1 MTTFR
6 LRSAP
11 PGRLVRLGVVLDPRH
26 AFARL
31 RHLAVMC
38 DRAGVD
44 AVWVH
49 DHEPGGEV
57 SRLDTLTAL
66 TLAAGETSRLRV
78 GAIVDPARRT
88 LAQLIAS
95 AIAIDLASGGRFE
108 LGFTG
113 RDPAGA
119 DPAGADLAGA
129 AAQLPIAATRAA
141 LEPRSPQPGGP
152 PIAVEALAPA
162 YTALAIA
169 SADDVILP
177 RGPRDRMMAAL
188 ADVRAAGVAAARD
201 PATLGVAVVI
211 PVSVGRTSA
220 EARGRAHGDP
230 GFDALGEAGGNAIV
244 GSLEECQRHVLA
256 LAHAGVTDLR
266 CLLPAAPDVEDV
278 VAQLTAMVVGSTAR
292 LAAGAP
298 PSPAPPPPPG
308 WGGRSRGP

>member
-1 MTTFR
+1 
-6 LRSAP
+6 
-11 PGRLVRLGVVLDPRH
+11 
-26 AFARL
+26 
-31 RHLAVMC
+31 MC

-44 AVWVH
+44 SIWVH
-49 DHEPGGEV
+49 DHVPAGDA

-78 GAIVDPARRT
+78 GAIVDPARRP

-95 AIAIDLASGGRFE
+95 AAGIDLTSAGRLD

-119 DPAGADLAGA
+119 AD
-129 AAQLPIAATRAA
+129 LPIAAIRAA

-152 PIAVEALAPA
+152 SIGVEVLGPA

-169 SADDVILP
+169 SSDDVILP
-177 RGPRDRMMAAL
+177 LSPRDRMASIL
-188 ADVRAAGVAAARD
+188 ADVRAACADAARD
-201 PATLGVAVVI
+201 PSTLGVAAVI
-211 PVSVGRTSA
+211 PVSIGRTSA
-220 EARGRAHGDP
+220 EARGRAHADPGFGVLGDP
-230 GFDALGEAGGNAIV
+230 GAGAIV

-266 CLLPAAPDVEDV
+266 CILPAAPDVEDV
-278 VAQLTAMVVGSTAR
+278 IAQLTAMVVGSTAR

-298 PSPAPPPPPG
+298 PSSAPPPPRG
-308 WGGRSRGP
+308 WGGRSRAP